1 MRLHGLL
8 TALLLAAA
16 CSTEPVPVPPGPDAG
31 IDAPFDGSHVAPG
44 PDAAIDAPFDGS
56 HVAPGPDVGTAGP
69 DANVLADASD
79 DSADAAEI
87 PDAGERPDAA
97 TPGPDAGPAGDTGP
111 RPYADIEH
119 LSDTALITALY
130 DRVKGHTSLD
140 YDDGSKI
147 VMTAPGGFDVING
160 KVECIYSGQQF
171 DSNQLDKEGG
181 FNMEHSWPKSE
192 GAGSRP
198 AESDLH
204 HLFPSERGINS
215 SRSSYDFGFTSCTTN
230 CKAEAGGS
238 KLGPI
243 VGGTALVF
251 EVRPE
256 RRGDIARAH
265 FYFSVRYNLHI
276 PSAEEAALRQW
287 NVSDPPDDRER
298 ARNLAIE
305 VHQKKR
311 NPFVERPDF
320 VDQIADF

>member
-8 TALLLAAA
+8 LVALVFAAG
-16 CSTEPVPVPPGPDAG
+16 CSTEPVPVAPGSDAALESTDATQVGPDAG
-31 IDAPFDGSHVAPG
+31 LPS
-44 PDAAIDAPFDGS
+44 PDAAQVSA
-56 HVAPGPDVGTAGP
+56 DVGSDPSDAGE
-69 DANVLADASD
+69 VLADAAEPAD
-79 DSADAAEI
+79 AGAEPADAAVE
-87 PDAGERPDAA
+87 PPDAA
-97 TPGPDAGPAGDTGP
+97 QAGVDAGPAGDTGP
-111 RPYADIEH
+111 RPYQDIEH
-119 LSDTALITALY
+119 LSDTALKTALY
-130 DRVKGHTSLD
+130 DLVKGHTSLD
-140 YDDGSKI
+140 YDTGSKI

-160 KVECIYSGQQF
+160 KVECIYSGLQF
-171 DSNQLDKEGG
+171 DSNQLDQEGG

-204 HLFPSERGINS
+204 HLFPSERNINS
-215 SRSSYDFGFTSCTTN
+215 SRSSYDFGFTSCTTT

-265 FYFSVRYNLHI
+265 FYFSVRYSLHI
-276 PSAEEAALRQW
+276 PSTEEATLRQW

-305 VHQKKR
+305 AIQKKR
-311 NPFVERPDF
+311 NPFVDRPDF
-320 VDQIADF
+320 VDRIADF